1 MAAQRIDGKALAEQV
16 LTECR
21 SRVDALAARGIRPG
35 LAVVLV
41 GDNPA
46 SRAYVRNKIKACGT
60 VGVHSEVIELAATV
74 SQDEVVEVVRRLN
87 ADPSIHGILVQL
99 PLPS

>member
-16 LTECR
+16 LAECR
-21 SRVDALAARGIRPG
+21 GRVDALVARGVRPG

-46 SRAYVRNKIKACGT
+46 SRAYVRNKVKSCAT
-60 VGVHSEVIELAATV
+60 VGVHSEVIEMPASA
-74 SQDEVVEVVRRLN
+74 SQAEVIEVVRRATGALK
-87 ADPSIHGILVQL
+87 
-99 PLPS
+99 